1 VLLVPG
7 LVLLKLLRVQAR
19 WDQRIVLGFAFSY
32 SWFFVLSIVLPL
44 FQLNVDVAAF
54 LTLMLVCILGFA
66 VARAKSDADDL
77 VRSTARIETVLLA
90 LLVIIGAFAGWI
102 IEPPFTGEEA
112 LDLASM
118 SRFADGGRITF
129 ENTSLMPDT
138 RPVYLVQPY
147 QLALGMVARWSGTEP
162 LVALVKF
169 RAFLIPLA
177 LALMYSLLRSLTLTR
192 VEALSAFVVV
202 LLFVGLDMN
211 TWEWNSLFPFVR
223 RGGMGAGICV
233 PVLLVLFLTATRSAG
248 DPHAHRLR
256 RVALLTAPAML
267 LASLATHPL
276 EMFTL
281 LCFATG
287 LTLAILVGVDAT
299 GDRTHAVLL
308 MLLLVAAT
316 GAYIAVQAEAVP
328 YVAEYERG
336 DKLGLR
342 ADLVRLAGEPTTA
355 LLGGPTEARE
365 ILSRTVPATSALVAG
380 IPALAIA
387 VLRAPA
393 AAAVLALGV
402 VPLAL
407 MYASPA
413 GYVVLTLL
421 TSVETVRDVGAYF
434 ALLTVVALAIGLTTL
449 VQASLNAA
457 RWWRNDFTGTIV
469 ASAAGSVVVWTAWKW
484 GRLAVQW
491 LANRTIV
498 QPEILLVSGLVA
510 LAAVLIAA
518 SLWRRSLIPPAS
530 SPVGVVLATAC
541 LAVPFAVPEWGFGG
555 IFTKRDP
562 VTILDRIEHRP
573 PAPSVLDWPSYY
585 EELKQ
590 SIAPPLP
597 MPRAV
602 VDELRR
608 RLAPRQVV
616 LADPRYS
623 CALVAL
629 IDAYCI
635 NPESIYGH
643 YFQPAARY
651 HAEYVKHGGKGAS
664 EHPFFNASSSLS
676 DAEERLLREYHVS
689 YVITDPA
696 YSDQTSMKLRQL
708 GTRATLEADLY
719 GYQLYRIS
727 GP

>member
-1 VLLVPG
+1 V
-7 LVLLKLLRVQAR
+7 
-19 WDQRIVLGFAFSY
+19 
-32 SWFFVLSIVLPL
+32 
-44 FQLNVDVAAF
+44 
-54 LTLMLVCILGFA
+54 
-66 VARAKSDADDL
+66 RAKRGAIDL
-77 VRSTARIETVLLA
+77 ASSRVPIETVLLA
-90 LLVIIGAFAGWI
+90 MLVVIGALAGWI

-112 LDLASM
+112 LDLASL

-147 QLALGMVARWSGTEP
+147 QLALGMAARWSGTEP
-162 LVALVKF
+162 IVALIKF

-177 LALMYSLLRSLTLTR
+177 LALVYSLLRSLTPTR
-192 VEALSAFVVV
+192 IEAISAFVVV
-202 LLFVGLDMN
+202 LLFVGLDMH

-233 PVLLVLFLTATRSAG
+233 PVLLVLCLIATRAVE
-248 DPHAHRLR
+248 DLQARRLR
-256 RVALLTAPAML
+256 RVALVTAPAML

-281 LCFATG
+281 LCFASG
-287 LTLAILVGVDAT
+287 LTFAILVRVDAT
-299 GDRTHAVLL
+299 GARTQAVML
-308 MLLLVAAT
+308 MLLLLAAT
-316 GAYIAVQAEAVP
+316 AAYTVVQMWAVP

-342 ADLVRLAGEPTTA
+342 AELVRLAGEPVTA
-355 LLGGPTEARE
+355 VVGGPTEARE

-380 IPALAIA
+380 IPALAVA

-393 AAAVLALGV
+393 AAAVLALSV

-407 MYASPA
+407 LYASPA
-413 GYVVLTLL
+413 GYIVLTLL

-434 ALLTVVALAIGLTTL
+434 SLLTIVALAIGMTTL
-449 VQASLNAA
+449 VQASLHAA
-457 RWWRNDFTGTIV
+457 RWSRNGLMGTVV
-469 ASAAGSVVVWTAWKW
+469 ASAAGSVVVWTAWKG

-498 QPEILLVSGLVA
+498 QPEILLLFGVVA
-510 LAAVLIAA
+510 SAAALTAA
-518 SLWRRSLIPPAS
+518 ARWRRPLIPPAPL
-530 SPVGVVLATAC
+530 PVGVVLATAC

-562 VTILDRIEHRP
+562 VSILDRIDRGLSS
-573 PAPSVLDWPSYY
+573 PSVLDWSSYY
-585 EELKQ
+585 EQLKQ
-590 SIAPPLP
+590 TIAPPLP
-597 MPRAV
+597 VPRAV

-608 RLAPRQVV
+608 RIAPRQVV
-616 LADPRYS
+616 LANPSYS

-629 IDAYCI
+629 VDAYCI
-635 NPESIYGH
+635 NPQSIYGH

-651 HAEYVKHGGKGAS
+651 HAEYVKHGANDVS

-676 DAEERLLREYHVS
+676 DAEERLLREYRVS

-696 YSDQTSMKLRQL
+696 YADQTAAKLRQL
-708 GTRATLEADLY
+708 GHRATFEADLS
-719 GYQLYRIS
+719 GYRLYRIS
-727 GP
+727 GS